1 MWAISIHFNS
11 ISISFYHLLEV
22 NGEGGFRER
31 QGDGEAATGVKAA
44 RSGTV
49 WDLSQ
54 GDHDDH
60 NNDDHDVNSDFYG
73 DVGGADHD
81 FEDGDGDGDVDDT
94 WSKVPPLQNP
104 FLCCS
109 CFSRVVQQKN

>member
-60 NNDDHDVNSDFYG
+60 DDDHGVNSDFDE
-73 DVGGADHD
+73 DVAAADHD
-81 FEDGDGDGDVDDT
+81 CEDGDGDGDDT
-94 WSKVPPLQNP
+94 WGRVPLLQNP
-104 FLCCS
+104 FLQNFVCYK
-109 CFSRVVQQKN
+109 FSF

>member
-60 NNDDHDVNSDFYG
+60 DDDHGVNSDF
-73 DVGGADHD
+73 DEDFGGGGVADCPA
-81 FEDGDGDGDVDDT
+81 V
-94 WSKVPPLQNP
+94 S
-104 FLCCS
+104 
-109 CFSRVVQQKN
+109 